1 MYADN
6 EQVDVEKG
14 STLKRG
20 FSLQDAALFG
30 IGGAVGSGILFAAA
44 GGTAFAGP
52 GVVISWIIA
61 AIMITIVTIPFAE
74 FSSMAPRGGISARIG
89 YYSFGSYG
97 GFIGGWALF
106 LWAVMIPPIEAV
118 AVATYASYWV
128 PQFTNGTFLTPLGI
142 FVSVII
148 TIFFVLLN
156 LAGVK
161 GLGKFNTIITWIK
174 VGVVVML
181 IIIVPLVL
189 FHSSNFTTPSFIL
202 PTNGWSGIFIAIPAS
217 GILFSFGGYRQVADM
232 AGEIKNP
239 KRNLPLAIGI
249 TIVVQS
255 VLYILMAVVIVG
267 AVDWK
272 ALNFAPGDWGSVSTL
287 GIPLADLMRAGSTV
301 VPGFGGPLLAGL
313 VVVALAFA
321 VFSPLGTF
329 GVFITGASRIVFGFT
344 RENALP
350 QKLGATN
357 KRGVPTYA
365 ILLVAVV
372 GDLFL
377 IPLHSWYSLV
387 DFVVVAAVVNFAI
400 VAASVPIIRKSYPNL
415 HRPFKVP
422 FGTAWSLV
430 AFVVA
435 SLLIYWSTYPTTL
448 YALGATLAG
457 SVVFL
462 YQGIKTKWHNINLKG
477 SIWIP
482 IYIMGLMILSYLGS
496 SITGG
501 SDIIPFPYDVYV
513 VIAYG
518 IVFWIISQ
526 VSASKEPLGDMQSLV
541 ENAPVD
547 AEA

>member
-1 MYADN
+1 MYTDN

-30 IGGAVGSGILFAAA
+30 IGGAV
-44 GGTAFAGP
+44 
-52 GVVISWIIA
+52 
-61 AIMITIVTIPFAE
+61 
-74 FSSMAPRGGISARIG
+74 
-89 YYSFGSYG
+89 
-97 GFIGGWALF
+97 
-106 LWAVMIPPIEAV
+106 
-118 AVATYASYWV
+118 
-128 PQFTNGTFLTPLGI
+128 
-142 FVSVII
+142 
-148 TIFFVLLN
+148 
-156 LAGVK
+156 
-161 GLGKFNTIITWIK
+161 
-174 VGVVVML
+174 
-181 IIIVPLVL
+181 
-189 FHSSNFTTPSFIL
+189 
-202 PTNGWSGIFIAIPAS
+202 
-217 GILFSFGGYRQVADM
+217 
-232 AGEIKNP
+232 
-239 KRNLPLAIGI
+239 
-249 TIVVQS
+249 
-255 VLYILMAVVIVG
+255 
-267 AVDWK
+267 DWK

-287 GIPLADLMRAGSTV
+287 GSPLADLMRAGSTV

-350 QKLGATN
+350 QKLGTTN

-435 SLLIYWSTYPTTL
+435 SLLIYWATYPTTL

-482 IYIMGLMILSYLGS
+482 IYIVGLMILSYLGS

>member
-1 MYADN
+1 MVDN
-6 EQVDVEKG
+6 TEESSIEKG
-14 STLKRG
+14 VALKRG
-20 FSLQDAALFG
+20 FTLQDAALFG

-44 GGTAFAGP
+44 GGTAYAGP
-52 GVVISWIIA
+52 GVVVSWIIA

-97 GFIGGWALF
+97 GFLGGWALF

-128 PQFTNGTFLTPLGI
+128 PQLTTSTFLTPLGI
-142 FVSVII
+142 FVSVLI
-148 TIFFVLLN
+148 TIGFVLLN
-156 LAGVK
+156 LVGIK
-161 GLGKFNTIITWIK
+161 GFGRFNTALTWVK
-174 VGVVVML
+174 VGTVVLL
-181 IIIVPLVL
+181 IIVVPLVL

-202 PTNGWSGIFIAIPAS
+202 PKNGWSGLFVAIPAT

-255 VLYILMAVVIVG
+255 ILYILMAVVIVG
-267 AVDWK
+267 AVNWS
-272 ALNFAPGDWGSVSTL
+272 ALGFSPGDWGSVAKL
-287 GIPLADLMRAGSTV
+287 GSPLADLMRAGSTV
-301 VPGFGGPLLAGL
+301 TTGFGGPLLSGL
-313 VVVALAFA
+313 VVLALAFA

-329 GVFITGASRIVFGFT
+329 GVFLTGASRIIFGFT

-350 QKLGATN
+350 KVLGSTN
-357 KRGVPTYA
+357 NKGVPIYA
-365 ILLVAVV
+365 IIVVAVV

-387 DFVVVAAVVNFAI
+387 DFVVVAAVVNFSI
-400 VAASVPIIRKSYPNL
+400 VAASVPIIRKTYPNI

-435 SLLIYWSTYPTTL
+435 SMLIYWATFPTTL

-462 YQGIKTKWHNINLKG
+462 YQGIKTKWHNLNLKG
-477 SIWIP
+477 SLWIP
-482 IYIMGLMILSYLGS
+482 AYIVGLMILSYVGS
-496 SITGG
+496 KLTGG
-501 SDIIPFPYDVYV
+501 LDYLKFPYDVVV
-513 VIAYG
+513 VIVFA
-518 IVFWIISQ
+518 IIFWIISQ
-526 VSASKEPLGDMQSLV
+526 VTASTEPLGNMESLV
-541 ENAPVD
+541 ENAPS
-547 AEA
+547 ETPS